1 MEEEKRYKTP
11 NGKILTESSLRQRF
25 GEDFGKLVA
34 TGQFVETTEEIQEMT
49 SEEVTMPTYVAPN
62 GKEFTENELKDRF
75 GNQWEDI
82 SVQFEKKI
90 QFKLHK
96 KDKLGIQCRKI
107 LGRYQKKIRSLLSLI
122 QILLFQKKIFI
133 VQ

>member
-82 SVQFEKKI
+82 SVQFENK
-90 QFKLHK
+90 FTFDFEASSSHST
-96 KDKLGIQCRKI
+96 DVRP
-107 LGRYQKKIRSLLSLI
+107 RTRSLCTHYT
-122 QILLFQKKIFI
+122 
-133 VQ
+133 